1 MVPAVII
8 SGIPNGV
15 FMYWITANTFSLCQV
30 LVLKIPGLKA
40 ALGIPDVAK
49 IQAEQAAA
57 SGLPVPGQTP
67 AVKTPVIPTTV
78 FASRAEAIRS
88 KDLAEAP
95 SPASP
100 GASLAAPASKMTKGK
115 RVKRSAPSV
124 RKLHSRAAFAAPS
137 HQGVRFALDPPLAR
151 ASRTALAAASRTTVA
166 AGILGGH
173 QTRRV

>member
-8 SGIPNGV
+8 GGIPNGV

-57 SGLPVPGQTP
+57 AGQPAPGQSTP

-88 KDLAEAP
+88 KDSADA
-95 SPASP
+95 PASP
-100 GASLAAPASKMTKGK
+100 GAAPAAPATKMTKGK
-115 RVKRSAPSV
+115 RVKRSAPTA
-124 RKLHSRAAFAAPS
+124 RTLHSRVAFAGAL
-137 HQGVRFALDPPLAR
+137 HQPVRFAPGPPLAPAR
-151 ASRTALAAASRTTVA
+151 QMTTLTAGNWGGAARLV
-166 AGILGGH
+166 
-173 QTRRV
+173 